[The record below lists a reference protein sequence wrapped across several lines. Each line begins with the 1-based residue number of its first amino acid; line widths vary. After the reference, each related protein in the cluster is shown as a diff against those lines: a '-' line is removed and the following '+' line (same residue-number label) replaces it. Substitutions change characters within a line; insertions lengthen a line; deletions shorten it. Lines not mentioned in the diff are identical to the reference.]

1 MCPCCSISW
10 LKQVI
15 YESVKRL
22 DRKGIGKTKGTN
34 ICLYSND
41 APYIQLINGH
51 IYNTNRRPYSKH
63 TQINVDQWAE
73 NLSPWQE
80 LFCAFYINLDGKS
93 FNPP

>member
-34 ICLYSND
+34 ICLYSNN
-41 APYIQLINGH
+41 APYIVIQLINGH

-63 TQINVDQWAE
+63 TQI
-73 NLSPWQE
+73 SFE
-80 LFCAFYINLDGKS
+80 LFCAFYKNLDGKS